1 MFGRFSGGFTAP
13 SLTALL
19 QAPNATLQAVGS
31 DGERRVAWARI
42 VVTTLLLITPTYK
55 LVRYPDNQVFV
66 LGFMVTAIGF
76 GAALLVRW
84 MLRKGQYGAWVGFA
98 SSSLDVSLVS
108 LALALFLFSGPPLGA
123 INSKVTFEIY
133 FLAIAATALRYDGR
147 ISAFAGTLAMAQYA
161 GIVGFAMWRWDLA
174 APTSL
179 SVDTGTFSLVDQVT
193 RLILMGSATLL
204 AMLMVDRAQTLVQA
218 ASTDPLTGVG
228 NRAHFDRRAHAEH
241 ERARRYQ
248 RHLAIA
254 LIDVDHFK
262 LFNDAHGHG
271 VGDNVLVTV
280 ATLLGRNLRRSD
292 VLARY
297 GGEEFALVL
306 PEATLEAARAKIDL
320 SRRTIETTL
329 LAMPDGKEPS
339 RLTISAGVA
348 VFPEDGDTIDLL
360 VAVADERLLAAKRQ
374 GRNRVV
380 AGPVTGEHRVPT

>member
-1 MFGRFSGGFTAP
+1 MLGRLSGGFSAP
-13 SLTALL
+13 SVAALL
-19 QAPNATLQAVGS
+19 QAPNAALQSVGS

-42 VVTTLLLITPTYK
+42 VVTALLLLTPTYK
-55 LVRYPDNQVFV
+55 LIRYPDNQVFV
-66 LGFMVTAIGF
+66 LGFLVTAIAF
-76 GAALLVRW
+76 GAAVVVRW
-84 MLRKGQYGAWVGFA
+84 LLRKGQYGTWVGFA
-98 SSSLDVSLVS
+98 SSGLDVSLVS
-108 LALALFLFSGPPLGA
+108 LALTLFLFSGPPLGA

-147 ISAFAGTLAMAQYA
+147 ISAFAGVLAMAQYA
-161 GIVGFAMWRWDLA
+161 GLVGFAMWRWDLA
-174 APTSL
+174 APRSL
-179 SVDTGTFSLVDQVT
+179 DADTGTFSLVDQVT

-320 SRRTIETTL
+320 SRRTIEVTVL
-329 LAMPDGKEPS
+329 DLPDGKEPS

-374 GRNRVV
+374 GRNQVV
-380 AGPVTGEHRVPT
+380 AGPVTGEHKVIT